1 MFGGDSTTGD
11 PPWMGEPESP
21 SLGAPLL
28 RSGVAL
34 LQMVVAEGACVRV
47 RAHRVEVNAVPALL
61 FGHVSELLQEQL
73 TQHPWYAEPLRIAA
87 DRARKYLDSE
97 DLHVQSA
104 LKCELRLVDDG
115 ECELTIEGIPAALSV
130 AEEVKADTE
139 AEKNAEIGG
148 LAATADGSGGTES
161 EDGTCATFT
170 NKVNLLDF
178 FEDVQDIYR
187 SFMTNSVL
195 VDKFAGRAATK

>member
-1 MFGGDSTTGD
+1 M
-11 PPWMGEPESP
+11 
-21 SLGAPLL
+21 
-28 RSGVAL
+28 
-34 LQMVVAEGACVRV
+34 
-47 RAHRVEVNAVPALL
+47 
-61 FGHVSELLQEQL
+61 SELLQEQL